1 MSAIHSQHRVR
12 GIRSVSATPRPVGF
26 FLSVHHL
33 LKSHEKLCV
42 DVCPAPS
49 LRTGKVKDGFVLLRR
64 PSLILGIAFL
74 AGLMPAAAHAC
85 DTWIVERLSGNW
97 RGDADVRGEP
107 DDNVENVQ
115 CRVVL
120 GFNNTDQR
128 FETAGRCVSRKGSR
142 NVSGWMACGADGT
155 LSGPLVEVAG
165 PYKVT
170 DASGRREGDELV
182 LTVDSANFN
191 NGKARRSVMTV
202 SFADEESM
210 DISVF
215 SRSSDGEPAYES
227 AVIRLN
233 RAE

>member
-1 MSAIHSQHRVR
+1 MTGCALIR
-12 GIRSVSATPRPVGF
+12 GVTEDENG
-26 FLSVHHL
+26 
-33 LKSHEKLCV
+33 
-42 DVCPAPS
+42 
-49 LRTGKVKDGFVLLRR
+49 TVLLRR
-64 PSLILGIAFL
+64 PFFVLGLSAL

-85 DTWIVERLSGNW
+85 DTWIVERLTGRWS
-97 RGDADVRGEP
+97 GDADVRGAP
-107 DDNVENVQ
+107 DDAVENVQ
-115 CRVVL
+115 CRVSL
-120 GFNNTDQR
+120 GFNDTDQR
-128 FETAGRCVSRKGSR
+128 FETDGKCVSRKGAR

-165 PYKVT
+165 PYQVT

-202 SFADEESM
+202 SFADEERM

-227 AVIRLN
+227 AAIRIS
-233 RAE
+233 RSE